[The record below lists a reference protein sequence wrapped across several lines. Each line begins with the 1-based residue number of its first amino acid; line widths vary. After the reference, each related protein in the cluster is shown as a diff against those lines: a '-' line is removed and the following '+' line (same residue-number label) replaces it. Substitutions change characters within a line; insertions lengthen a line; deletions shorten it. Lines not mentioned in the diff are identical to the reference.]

1 MDGGKCWKWERG
13 RKKGDGNILNLWME
27 GDEEREGENK
37 EEDVRALALD

>member
-1 MDGGKCWKWERG
+1 MEESVGNERG
-13 RKKGDGNILNLWME
+13 EGKKGDGNILNLWME